1 MSNLGWGLQMTALGM
16 GLVFSVLVLLW
27 GLLRLVLHLEDR
39 AARVAAPPAPPA
51 ADAETATVAPGPA
64 ADASAGDGPDPDL
77 VAAIVA
83 AVAAHRAIRRQEAA
97 PSMRTFSPG
106 SLIHASRWVGSGR
119 VRQTQRFHRR
129 GR

>member
-1 MSNLGWGLQMTALGM
+1 MSNLAWGLQMTVLGM

-39 AARVAAPPAPPA
+39 GARAAAVPA
-51 ADAETATVAPGPA
+51 ADATPGEEALARANAPAVPR
-64 ADASAGDGPDPDL
+64 DDMDPDL
-77 VAAIVA
+77 VAAITA
-83 AVAAHRAIRRQEAA
+83 AVVAHKAVRRQEAA
-97 PSMRTFSPG
+97 PSMRTFWPG

-119 VRQTQRFHRR
+119 VRQNRSFQRR

>member
-1 MSNLGWGLQMTALGM
+1 MSNLAWGLQMTVLGM

-39 AARVAAPPAPPA
+39 GARAPAAPA
-51 ADAETATVAPGPA
+51 ADAAPGEEAPA
-64 ADASAGDGPDPDL
+64 VARAAAAPRDDMDPDL
-77 VAAIVA
+77 VAAITA
-83 AVAAHRAIRRQEAA
+83 AVVAHKAVRRQEAA
-97 PSMRTFSPG
+97 PSMRTFWPG

-119 VRQTQRFHRR
+119 VRQNRSFQRR

>member
-39 AARVAAPPAPPA
+39 AARVAAPPA